1 MNDFLIVG
9 GGVIGMLT
17 ACQLAEAGHGVT
29 LLERGRCG
37 QEASW
42 AGGGIVS
49 PLYPWRYSEPVSQL
63 ARGAGERYAEMAA
76 QLREATGV
84 DIEYRQKGLLYLS
97 VDDAERARDWAQRQG
112 WPLERVDAD
121 FIYRQEPWLVEGLG
135 EGLWMPS
142 LGSVRNP
149 RLCRALRARLEML
162 PNARVVEEADVER
175 LIVERGRVL
184 GAVAGQQR
192 IAAGRVIL
200 CSGAWSGVLLADH
213 DVALPVRPVKGQMML
228 FATPPMPGGRQ
239 LLERVVLAD
248 GRYLIPRGDGRVLV
262 GSTLEQTDF
271 DKSTTE
277 EARESLWHSAV
288 AMLPALAECRVE
300 HHWAGLR
307 PAAPDGIPFIGA
319 VPGIEGLFVNAGHYR
334 NGLVLAPAAT
344 RLLVD
349 LLLGREP
356 AIDPAPYRPARRSGR
371 PGSAALG
378 GLDRRQR
385 DGVDDVVDQGAT

>member
-1 MNDFLIVG
+1 MNDFMIIG

-29 LLERGRCG
+29 LVERGRCG

-63 ARGAGERYAEMAA
+63 AQGATHRYAELAER
-76 QLREATGV
+76 LLESTGI
-84 DIEYRQKGLLYLS
+84 DIEYRQKGLLYLR
-97 VDDAERARDWAQRQG
+97 VDDAERASAWAQRQG
-112 WPLERVDAD
+112 WPLEKVDAS
-121 FIYRQEPWLVEGLG
+121 FIYAREPWLCEGVS
-135 EGLWMPS
+135 EGLWMPT

-149 RLCRALRARLEML
+149 RLCRALRARLEAL
-162 PNARVVEEADVER
+162 PRATLVENTAVER
-175 LIVERGRVL
+175 LVVERGRACGVETAQGRL
-184 GAVAGQQR
+184 
-192 IAAGRVIL
+192 AAGHVIL
-200 CSGAWSGVLLADH
+200 CGGAWSGVLLAEH
-213 DVALPVRPVKGQMML
+213 GVALPVRPVKGQMML
-228 FATPPMPGGRQ
+228 FSTPPMPGGRQ

-271 DKSTTE
+271 DKRTTA
-277 EARESLWHSAV
+277 EARESLWQSAV
-288 AMLPALAECRVE
+288 AMLPRLAECEVE

-307 PAAPDGIPFIGA
+307 PGAPDGIPFIGA
-319 VPGIEGLFVNAGHYR
+319 VPGIEGLYLNAGHYR

-349 LLLGREP
+349 LLLAREP
-356 AIDPAPYRPARRSGR
+356 VIDPTPYRTDRRR
-371 PGSAALG
+371 VRSAALG
-378 GLDRRQR
+378 SLDRRQG
-385 DGVDDVVDQGAT
+385 DGVDDIVDQRPA